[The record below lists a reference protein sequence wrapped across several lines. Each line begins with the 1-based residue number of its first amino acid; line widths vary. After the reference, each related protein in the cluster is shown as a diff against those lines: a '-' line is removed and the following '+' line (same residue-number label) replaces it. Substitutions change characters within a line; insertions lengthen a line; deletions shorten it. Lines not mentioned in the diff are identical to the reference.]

1 MSKVSGLIGNK
12 KSGALEIDFEA
23 LKFDKTE
30 KITKRKML
38 SIISSVFDPIRFLAP
53 ALIHPKILL
62 QAAWKTKEPWDAE
75 VNDEIK
81 EKIKQCNM
89 KFGPTHST
97 GRGQK

>member
-1 MSKVSGLIGNK
+1 
-12 KSGALEIDFEA
+12 
-23 LKFDKTE
+23 
-30 KITKRKML
+30 ML
-38 SIISSVFDPIRFLAP
+38 SIISSVFDPIGFLAP

-97 GRGQK
+97 GRGQKCVLDSLRHTTEPKRTKHA